1 MQPPPLGSDV
11 LLHTPH
17 PPRRTITDALA
28 FSIIF
33 VTARRPGLT
42 YPGIPS
48 LLNTILRDATY
59 YFILMFA
66 CQLCLLLFLFF
77 APVSDT

>member
-1 MQPPPLGSDV
+1 MQPPPLCSDV
-11 LLHTPH
+11 LLHTLH
-17 PPRRTITDALA
+17 PPRRTPDVLA

-33 VTARRPGLT
+33 VTTRRPGLT

-77 APVSDT
+77 APVSDP